1 VSELVKKAL
10 QSSDDGSVIL
20 VEGFPR
26 TKDQLEEFNQW
37 VSISAVYCVVIHST

>member
-1 VSELVKKAL
+1 LQDVVTELVKNEL
-10 QSSDDGSVIL
+10 QPSDETLVML

-37 VSISAVYCVVIHST
+37 VSVTAA